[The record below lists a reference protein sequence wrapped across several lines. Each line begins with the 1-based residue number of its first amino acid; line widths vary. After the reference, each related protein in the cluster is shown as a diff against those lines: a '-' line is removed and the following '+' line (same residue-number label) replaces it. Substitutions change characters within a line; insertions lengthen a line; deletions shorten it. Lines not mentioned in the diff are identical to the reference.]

1 MLKQKTEENFKTNQ
15 NANVSS
21 FLVVVSLYF
30 VLLRL
35 LKHLCEGKLR
45 FSFSSEQNRWTHE
58 TKQIT
63 RSDRETCPE
72 EGMAVVA

>member
-35 LKHLCEGKLR
+35 LKHLCEGKPR
-45 FSFSSEQNRWTHE
+45 FSSEQNRWTHE